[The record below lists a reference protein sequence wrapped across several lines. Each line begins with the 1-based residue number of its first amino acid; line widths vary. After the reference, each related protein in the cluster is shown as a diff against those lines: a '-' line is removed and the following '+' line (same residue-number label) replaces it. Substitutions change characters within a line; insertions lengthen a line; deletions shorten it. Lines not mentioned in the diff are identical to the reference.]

1 MIDLD
6 KLPTTPGVYIYRNLI
21 GEIIYVGKAINLKKR
36 VSQYFQRHDALG
48 PKTHTLVSQIDS
60 IETKVVASEIEALI
74 LESSLIK
81 KYRPKYNSLL
91 KDDKSYL
98 YITISKNRLPF
109 ISTARSS
116 NLPGNADIFG
126 PFPNGFAVKTL
137 LRTIRHIF
145 PFYTTALHPKTK
157 CLYCHLGLCPGPD
170 PDMKLY
176 RLNISKIKNI
186 LKGRFKFLQR
196 RLTSEMRLAS
206 KLENYEDALTARK
219 QLEAVNYIVSGWHH
233 LSSFIT
239 NINLPEDVRS
249 QAVNELLLVL
259 KPYFPKINLNRLEC
273 FDISQMGTRHF
284 VGSMVV
290 FQNGIIDKNQY
301 RKFKIR
307 SKDTPDDQLM
317 LREVISRRLNHPE
330 WGSPDLIIV
339 DGGKPQVSSV
349 SKITDFPLIGLAK
362 KEETVVIKKSNSFI
376 EINLPKISS
385 ALHLL
390 QQLRD
395 EAHRFANFYRRQ
407 LMKIK

>member
-186 LKGRFKFLQR
+186 LKGRF
-196 RLTSEMRLAS
+196 
-206 KLENYEDALTARK
+206 
-219 QLEAVNYIVSGWHH
+219 
-233 LSSFIT
+233 
-239 NINLPEDVRS
+239 
-249 QAVNELLLVL
+249 
-259 KPYFPKINLNRLEC
+259 YF
-273 FDISQMGTRHF
+273 
-284 VGSMVV
+284 
-290 FQNGIIDKNQY
+290 
-301 RKFKIR
+301 
-307 SKDTPDDQLM
+307 
-317 LREVISRRLNHPE
+317 
-330 WGSPDLIIV
+330 
-339 DGGKPQVSSV
+339 
-349 SKITDFPLIGLAK
+349 
-362 KEETVVIKKSNSFI
+362 
-376 EINLPKISS
+376 SS
-385 ALHLL
+385 AALL
-390 QQLRD
+390 RKCAWHQ
-395 EAHRFANFYRRQ
+395 N
-407 LMKIK
+407 